1 MTERIQKVLARAGY
15 RSRREIE
22 KLIEAGRIQINNHTA
37 KLGNRLSPDD
47 VVYIDGKLYQIS
59 PAEEVRVLLYHKPL
73 GEVCTRKDP
82 EGRPTVFEV
91 LPRLFSGRWIN
102 VGRLDINTS
111 GLLLFTNDGDFENRL
126 MHPSSKIE
134 REYAVRIMG
143 EVDADT
149 TKRLAH
155 GVKLEDG
162 KARFEDIVDVGGN
175 GKNHWFHVVV
185 VEGRNRLVRRLWESQ
200 GVKVSRLIRV
210 RLGSLVLP
218 KSLRRGEWK
227 ELEPSEIAALQNILK
242 ISS

>member
-15 RSRREIE
+15 GSRRKIE
-22 KLIEAGRIQINNHTA
+22 KLIEAGRIQINNRTA
-37 KLGNRLSPDD
+37 KLGDRLSPDD

-59 PAEEVRVLLYHKPL
+59 SAEKVRILLYHKPL

-82 EGRPTVFEV
+82 EGRPTVFEA
-91 LPRLFSGRWIN
+91 LQRLFSGCWIN
-102 VGRLDINTS
+102 VGRLDISTS
-111 GLLLFTNDGDFENRL
+111 GLLLFTNDGDFANRL

-134 REYAVRIMG
+134 REYAVRIIG
-143 EVDADT
+143 KVDADT
-149 TKRLAH
+149 IKRLTH

-162 KARFEDIVDVGGN
+162 KARFEDIVDAGGN

-185 VEGRNRLVRRLWESQ
+185 VEGRNRLVHRLWESQ
-200 GVKVSRLIRV
+200 GVKVSHLIRV

-242 ISS
+242 ISI